1 MKEKVTLIYGI
12 EQGAIAK
19 IKNEKQHE
27 YDEPKIWESLIQLTE
42 SIKESI
48 DAFYADDKTWAVVNG
63 QTEIDGKLECYTV
76 PQEIREYLGWE
87 KVDKNGASVEIA
99 TPAPVRCALLYTY
112 KTNAGI
118 RRACLYDVTF
128 AKPNLALNTVKDKV
142 NPSTT
147 TINYK
152 AVPVVFD
159 TFDEPVTK
167 IKSNSATPKEVVD
180 AWYQKVTLPIKKDV
194 M

>member
-1 MKEKVTLIYGI
+1 MEEKVTLIYGI
-12 EQGAIAK
+12 EQCAIAK
-19 IKNEKQHE
+19 LKNEKQHE
-27 YDEPKIWESLIQLTE
+27 YDVPKPWQSAIQLTE
-42 SIKESI
+42 GIKEST

-63 QTEIDGKLECYTV
+63 QLEIDGQLEFYVV

-87 KVDKNGASVEIA
+87 KVDKNGVSVEIA

-112 KTNAGI
+112 KTNAGT
-118 RRACLYDVTF
+118 RRACLYDVTLT
-128 AKPNLALNTVKDKV
+128 KPNLSLTTVKDKV

-147 TINYK
+147 KINYK

-159 TFDEPVTK
+159 GFDEPVTK
-167 IKSNSATPKEVVD
+167 IKTNTTTPKEVVD
-180 AWYQKVTLPIKKDV
+180 AWYQKVTLPMKKDV